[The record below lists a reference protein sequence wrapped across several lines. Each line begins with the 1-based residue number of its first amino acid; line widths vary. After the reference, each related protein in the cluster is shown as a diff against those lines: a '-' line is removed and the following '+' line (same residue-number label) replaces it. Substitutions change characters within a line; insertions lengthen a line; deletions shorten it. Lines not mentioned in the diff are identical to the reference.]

1 MLQFGL
7 SADEW
12 KAVGQ
17 LEEGYKAPSHA
28 PPLFIHMNLLKHSG
42 YSELRLSALLAANDK
57 LIFSTVANRRG
68 TTLQLIKMA
77 QDDIVSPQS
86 ELLLEDIRQTGLNV
100 RGICADL
107 WDAKGEAGEG
117 GDDLQD
123 GAFDTGGV
131 DLVPWK
137 MAYGGM
143 LQDFEDVSL
152 VQGEAR
158 CKFGADSPF
167 S

>member
-1 MLQFGL
+1 MMPSHQSHTFCGHTMLQFGL

-12 KAVGQ
+12 KAVEK
-17 LEEGYKAPSHA
+17 LEEGYRTPSHA
-28 PPLFIHMNLLKHSG
+28 PPSFIHMNLLKHSG
-42 YSELRLSALLAANDK
+42 YSASNPPASLALGENGLTFSAL
-57 LIFSTVANRRG
+57 ANRRG

-77 QDDIVSPQS
+77 QDDLVFPQS

-117 GDDLQD
+117 GDDVEE
-123 GAFDTGGV
+123 GAYNTGRV

-137 MAYGGM
+137 EAFGGM
-143 LQDFEDVSL
+143 LKDFEDVS
-152 VQGEAR
+152 
-158 CKFGADSPF
+158 
-167 S
+167 